1 MMSVLDVIP
10 LSVVP
15 SPTQSPPDATR
26 DRTRQTGSM
35 NIPIAAIKRLLA
47 NIVRIGTISK
57 VDLANGLCRVK
68 IGNLETDWLNWLTL
82 RAGRVRF
89 WSAPSIGEQV
99 MVLSIGGELT
109 TGFILPAIFSDANPA
124 PSKSADAIVITF
136 PDGARFEYEPETSHL
151 AVKGIKTAV
160 INASESIHATAPN
173 IVNTASVKITLDTP
187 EVECT
192 NNLTTA
198 TLVVKAGGTMSGNV
212 KHSGGAFSSNGVVVD
227 KHDHGAVLSGPGWTQ
242 GVK

>member
-1 MMSVLDVIP
+1 
-10 LSVVP
+10 
-15 SPTQSPPDATR
+15 
-26 DRTRQTGSM
+26 M
-35 NIPIAAIKRLLA
+35 NILIAGLKRLLA
-47 NIVRIGTISK
+47 NIIRIGIVSD

-89 WSAPSIGEQV
+89 WSAPSVGEQV

-109 TGFILPAIFSDANPA
+109 TGFVLPAIFSDANPA
-124 PSKSADAIVITF
+124 PSQSADGIVIAF

-151 AVKGIKTAV
+151 AVTGIATAV
-160 INASESIHATAPN
+160 IEASESVTVTAPN
-173 IVNTASVKITLDTP
+173 ITCTASVKITLDTP

-192 NNLTTA
+192 QHLTTA
-198 TLVVKAGGTMSGNV
+198 TLEVKQGGKMTGNIE
-212 KHSGGAFSSNGVVVD
+212 HSGGKFSSNGVVVD
-227 KHDHGAVLSGPGWTQ
+227 EHDHGGVQRGGSWTE

>member
-1 MMSVLDVIP
+1 
-10 LSVVP
+10 
-15 SPTQSPPDATR
+15 
-26 DRTRQTGSM
+26 M
-35 NIPIAAIKRLLA
+35 NILIAGLKRLLA
-47 NIVRIGTISK
+47 NIIRIGIVSD
-57 VDLANGLCRVK
+57 VSLANGLCRVK

-89 WSAPSIGEQV
+89 WSAPSVGEQV

-109 TGFILPAIFSDANPA
+109 TGFVLPAIFSDANPA
-124 PSKSADAIVITF
+124 PSQSADAIVITF

-151 AVKGIKTAV
+151 AVTGIKTAA
-160 INASESIHATAPN
+160 INASESVNASAPN
-173 IVNTASVKITLDTP
+173 INCVASVKILLDTP

-198 TLVVKAGGTMSGNV
+198 TLNVKEGGTMTGDIT
-212 KHSGGAFSSNGVVVD
+212 HTGGQFSSNGVVVD
-227 KHDHGAVLSGPGWTQ
+227 NHDHGGVQYGGNWTQ

>member
-1 MMSVLDVIP
+1 M
-10 LSVVP
+10 P
-15 SPTQSPPDATR
+15 SLTQNPSHAAR
-26 DRTRQTGSM
+26 ARRRHTGRM
-35 NIPIAAIKRLLA
+35 NILIAGLKRLLA
-47 NIVRIGTISK
+47 NIIRIGIVSD

-89 WSAPSIGEQV
+89 WSAPSVGEQV

-109 TGFILPAIFSDANPA
+109 TGFVLPAIFSDANSA
-124 PSKSADAIVITF
+124 PSQSADAMVITF

-151 AVKGIKTAV
+151 AVTGIATAV
-160 INASESIHATAPN
+160 IDASKSVTVTAPN
-173 IVNTASVKITLDTP
+173 ITCTASVKITLDTP

-192 NNLTTA
+192 HNLTTA
-198 TLVVKAGGTMSGNV
+198 TLNVKQGGTMSGNV
-212 KHSGGAFSSNGVVVD
+212 THSGGKLSSNGVVVD
-227 KHDHGAVLSGPGWTQ
+227 KHDHGGVQRGGSWTE

>member
-1 MMSVLDVIP
+1 
-10 LSVVP
+10 
-15 SPTQSPPDATR
+15 
-26 DRTRQTGSM
+26 M
-35 NIPIAAIKRLLA
+35 NILIAGLKRLLA
-47 NIVRIGTISK
+47 NIIRIGIVSD

-82 RAGRVRF
+82 RAGRVCF
-89 WSAPSIGEQV
+89 WSAPSQGEQV

-109 TGFILPAIFSDANPA
+109 TGFVLPAIFSDANSA
-124 PSKSADAIVITF
+124 PSQSPDAMVITF

-151 AVKGIKTAV
+151 AITGIATAV
-160 INASESIHATAPN
+160 IEASESVSVTAPN
-173 IVNTASVKITLDTP
+173 ITCTASVKITLDTP

-198 TLVVKAGGTMSGNV
+198 TLQVMQGGKMSGDIE
-212 KHSGGAFSSNGVVVD
+212 HSGGQFSSNGVVVD
-227 KHDHGAVLSGPGWTQ
+227 DHHHGGVQRGGDWTQ

>member
-1 MMSVLDVIP
+1 
-10 LSVVP
+10 
-15 SPTQSPPDATR
+15 
-26 DRTRQTGSM
+26 M
-35 NIPIAAIKRLLA
+35 NILIAGLKRLLA
-47 NIVRIGTISK
+47 NIIRIGIVSD

-89 WSAPSIGEQV
+89 WSAPSKGEQV

-109 TGFILPAIFSDANPA
+109 TGFVLPAIFSDANPA
-124 PSKSADAIVITF
+124 PSQSPDAMVITF

-151 AVKGIKTAV
+151 GVTGIATAV
-160 INASESIHATAPN
+160 IEASKSVNVTAPD
-173 IVNTASVKITLDTP
+173 ITCTASVKITLDTP

-192 NNLTTA
+192 HNLTTA
-198 TLVVKAGGTMSGNV
+198 TLDVKKGGTMGGDIT
-212 KHSGGAFSSNGVVVD
+212 HSGGQFSSNGVVVD
-227 KHDHGAVLSGPGWTQ
+227 QHNHGGVQRGGDWTE

>member
-1 MMSVLDVIP
+1 
-10 LSVVP
+10 
-15 SPTQSPPDATR
+15 
-26 DRTRQTGSM
+26 M
-35 NIPIAAIKRLLA
+35 NILIAGLKRLLA
-47 NIVRIGTISK
+47 NIIRIGSVSD
-57 VDLANGLCRVK
+57 VDHANGLCRVK

-89 WSAPSIGEQV
+89 WSAPSVGEQV

-109 TGFILPAIFSDANPA
+109 TGFVLPAIFSDANSA
-124 PSKSADAIVITF
+124 PSQSPDAMVITF

-151 AVKGIKTAV
+151 AVTGIASAV
-160 INASESIHATAPN
+160 IEASESVNVTAPD
-173 IVNTASVKITLDTP
+173 ITCTASVKITLNTP

-198 TLVVKAGGTMSGNV
+198 TLQVMQGGKMTGDIE
-212 KHSGGAFSSNGVVVD
+212 HSGGQFSSNGVVVD
-227 KHDHGAVLSGPGWTQ
+227 KHDHGGVQRGGSWTE

>member
-1 MMSVLDVIP
+1 
-10 LSVVP
+10 
-15 SPTQSPPDATR
+15 
-26 DRTRQTGSM
+26 M
-35 NIPIAAIKRLLA
+35 NILIAGLKRLLA
-47 NIVRIGTISK
+47 NIIRIGIVSDI
-57 VDLANGLCRVK
+57 DLANGLCRVK

-89 WSAPSIGEQV
+89 WSAPSQGEQV

-109 TGFILPAIFSDANPA
+109 TGFVLPAIFSDANSA
-124 PSKSADAIVITF
+124 PSQSPDAMVITF

-151 AVKGIKTAV
+151 AVTGIATAV
-160 INASESIHATAPN
+160 IEASKSVNVTAPN
-173 IVNTASVKITLDTP
+173 ITCTASVKITLDTP

-198 TLVVKAGGTMSGNV
+198 TLQVMQGGKMSGDIE
-212 KHSGGAFSSNGVVVD
+212 HSGGQLSSNGVVVD
-227 KHDHGAVLSGPGWTQ
+227 KHNHGGVQRGGDWTE

>member
-1 MMSVLDVIP
+1 
-10 LSVVP
+10 
-15 SPTQSPPDATR
+15 
-26 DRTRQTGSM
+26 M
-35 NIPIAAIKRLLA
+35 NILIAGLTRLLA
-47 NIVRIGTISK
+47 NIIRIGIVSD

-82 RAGRVRF
+82 RAGRVSF
-89 WSAPSIGEQV
+89 WSAPSVGEQV

-109 TGFILPAIFSDANPA
+109 TGFVLPAIFSDANPA
-124 PSKSADAIVITF
+124 PSQSPDAIVITF

-151 AVKGIKTAV
+151 AVTGIATAV
-160 INASESIHATAPN
+160 IEASESVTVTAPN
-173 IVNTASVKITLDTP
+173 ITCTASVKITLNTP

-198 TLVVKAGGTMSGNV
+198 TLQVMQGGKMTGDIE
-212 KHSGGAFSSNGVVVD
+212 HSGGQFSSNGVVVD
-227 KHDHGAVLSGPGWTQ
+227 QHNHGGVQRGGDWTE

>member
-1 MMSVLDVIP
+1 
-10 LSVVP
+10 
-15 SPTQSPPDATR
+15 
-26 DRTRQTGSM
+26 M
-35 NIPIAAIKRLLA
+35 NILIAGLKRLLA
-47 NIVRIGTISK
+47 NIIRIGIVSD

-89 WSAPSIGEQV
+89 WSAPSVGEQV

-109 TGFILPAIFSDANPA
+109 TGFVLPAIFSDANSA
-124 PSKSADAIVITF
+124 PSQSADAMVITF

-151 AVKGIKTAV
+151 AVTGIATAV
-160 INASESIHATAPN
+160 IDASKSVTVTAPN
-173 IVNTASVKITLDTP
+173 ITCTASVKITLDTP

-192 NNLTTA
+192 HNLTTA
-198 TLVVKAGGTMSGNV
+198 TLNVKQGGTMSGNV
-212 KHSGGAFSSNGVVVD
+212 THSGGKLSSNGVVVD
-227 KHDHGAVLSGPGWTQ
+227 KHDHGGVQRGGSWTE

>member
-1 MMSVLDVIP
+1 
-10 LSVVP
+10 
-15 SPTQSPPDATR
+15 
-26 DRTRQTGSM
+26 M
-35 NIPIAAIKRLLA
+35 NILIAGLKRLLA
-47 NIVRIGTISK
+47 NIIRIGIVSD

-89 WSAPSIGEQV
+89 WSAPSKGEQV

-109 TGFILPAIFSDANPA
+109 TGFVLPAIFSDANPA
-124 PSKSADAIVITF
+124 PSQSADGMVITF

-151 AVKGIKTAV
+151 AVTGIATAV
-160 INASESIHATAPN
+160 IEASKSVNVTAPN
-173 IVNTASVKITLDTP
+173 ITCIASVKITLDTP

-192 NNLTTA
+192 QHLATA
-198 TLVVKAGGTMSGNV
+198 TLEVKQGGKMSGDIE
-212 KHSGGAFSSNGVVVD
+212 HSDGQFSSNGVVVD
-227 KHDHGAVLSGPGWTQ
+227 KHDHGGVQRGGSWTE